1 MKKILSFSFM
11 IALFGFNL
19 SCKKKEVDKSFDFN
33 IDYTTNLTIPSASM
47 TVSNPSVTPTPV
59 EFTTPNIPTQQATK
73 FSEAG
78 TSPNLIDKIVMTKF
92 NLSAIGTGT
101 TTANL
106 DYLNSITIYIKAA
119 GIGEAMIASKSNIP
133 DGISSIAMD
142 LQEVNIKEYIL
153 QDNIQFRVQATF
165 DATATTNQTLK
176 MDETVR
182 VSAKLLK

>member
-1 MKKILSFSFM
+1 MKKILSFSF
-11 IALFGFNL
+11 IITLFVVNL
-19 SCKKKEVDKSFDFN
+19 SCKKKEVDKLTEFN
-33 IDYTTNLTIPSASM
+33 IDYTTNLTIPSSSM

-78 TSPNLIDKIVMTKF
+78 TSANLIDKIVMTRF
-92 NLSAIGTGT
+92 NISAIGTGT
-101 TTANL
+101 NTANL
-106 DYLNSITIYIKAA
+106 DYLNSITIYIKTA
-119 GIGEAMIASKSNIP
+119 GLGEALIASKSNIP

-142 LQEVNIKEYIL
+142 LQEINIKEYIFK
-153 QDNIQFRVQATF
+153 DNIQFRVLATF
-165 DATATTNQTLK
+165 DATTPANQTLK